1 VCCRIWKT
9 GFGSKTGRHR
19 FCRKARKLVKTDENS
34 KFENVKPKT
43 DLYRPGFLILLSRE
57 KVKMEE
63 KTIIQLEG
71 GNKIRRQSCKIGWQ
85 TYACKMK
92 IFFFYLEEIRKV
104 INNSWIFHLK

>member
-1 VCCRIWKT
+1 MKIQNLKMSNR
-9 GFGSKTGRHR
+9 
-19 FCRKARKLVKTDENS
+19 
-34 KFENVKPKT
+34 KT